1 MADVF
6 TNDLRIREQEVGANS
21 GSWGGYLNT
30 SLENIAEAFS
40 YGTEALADSAAQTLT
55 LADGASDELRSLY
68 LKLTGT
74 LSQATTV
81 TIAPNTI
88 SKCWFIENATTGGYD
103 VTISQGSG
111 ANVTVG
117 NGNVKMIA
125 TDGAGS
131 GAVSYT
137 HLTLPTTPYV

>member
-21 GSWGGYLNT
+21 GQWGSLLNV
-30 SLENIAEAFS
+30 SLENIAESWS

-55 LADGASDELRSLY
+55 LADGASDQLRSFY
-68 LKLTGT
+68 VKLTGT

-88 SKCWFIENATTGGYD
+88 SVLDDRMLLLVATQLR
-103 VTISQGSG
+103 S
-111 ANVTVG
+111 AR
-117 NGNVKMIA
+117 A
-125 TDGAGS
+125 AE
-131 GAVSYT
+131 
-137 HLTLPTTPYV
+137 LTSPYLMAM